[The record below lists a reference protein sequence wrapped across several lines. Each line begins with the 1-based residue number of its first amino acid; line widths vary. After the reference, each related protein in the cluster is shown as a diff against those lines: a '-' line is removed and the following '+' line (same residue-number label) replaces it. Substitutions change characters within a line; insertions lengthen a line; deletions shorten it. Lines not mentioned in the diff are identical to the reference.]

1 MKHSNSRPVAWGR
14 GLRRRVKG
22 TRGEKKRGKIKGKGV
37 SMDSESSLISW
48 RVEEVIP
55 MRVLRRSLAFSSLFY
70 TVTESLSDD

>member
-1 MKHSNSRPVAWGR
+1 
-14 GLRRRVKG
+14 
-22 TRGEKKRGKIKGKGV
+22 
-37 SMDSESSLISW
+37 MDSESSLISW